1 MLNISIFD
9 IYAKSYNF
17 TTFALVQFNE
27 ITRWCYGIL
36 KNRLVEQNAL
46 LVEQFVKN
54 IEHLDVTGIPAPHI
68 PIVGMNYDI
77 AKYKFVNQNGEYTWM

>member
-1 MLNISIFD
+1 M
-9 IYAKSYNF
+9 
-17 TTFALVQFNE
+17 
-27 ITRWCYGIL
+27 TRWCYGIL
-36 KNRLVEQNAL
+36 KKNRLVEQNAP
-46 LVEQFVKN
+46 LVEQFVKK